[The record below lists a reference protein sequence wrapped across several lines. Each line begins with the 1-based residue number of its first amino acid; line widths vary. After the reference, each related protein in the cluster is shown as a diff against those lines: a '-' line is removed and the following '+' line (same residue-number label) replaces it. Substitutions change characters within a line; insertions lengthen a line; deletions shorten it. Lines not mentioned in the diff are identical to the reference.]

1 MQLPPTYELR
11 CHPFTL
17 YLLPLQVTVTT
28 VGYGD
33 IAPQTILGQVIA
45 SVIMMTGYGII
56 AVGAATFHSTA
67 ASVQLEVQRGT
78 AKPRSTNTRAC
89 LACGA
94 EGHDDDAAYCKYC
107 GAQLRA
113 RVAAAAGAA
122 NRSRAC
128 GKGPRFNS
136 VSTLDDL

>member
-1 MQLPPTYELR
+1 M
-11 CHPFTL
+11 
-17 YLLPLQVTVTT
+17 
-28 VGYGD
+28 
-33 IAPQTILGQVIA
+33 
-45 SVIMMTGYGII
+45 
-56 AVGAATFHSTA
+56 
-67 ASVQLEVQRGT
+67 QRGT
-78 AKPRSTNTRAC
+78 AGPRSTNTR
-89 LACGA
+89 LPACGA